1 MGRVDG
7 LGRGRGTGGSD
18 FGFGGSEVGAGICA
32 GKGARPKF
40 LALAHAFFFHRIVWN
55 LLDLERTNLIFFSLY
70 FFKTFKKAINLLI
83 NEKIKKCSKSEKH
96 KYYSKSF

>member
-40 LALAHAFFFHRIVWN
+40 LALAHAFFFSPYR
-55 LLDLERTNLIFFSLY
+55 LEPSGFRAYKLDIF
-70 FFKTFKKAINLLI
+70 
-83 NEKIKKCSKSEKH
+83 
-96 KYYSKSF
+96 

>member
-40 LALAHAFFFHRIVWN
+40 LALAHAFFFTVSFGPSGFRAYKF
-55 LLDLERTNLIFFSLY
+55 DIF
-70 FFKTFKKAINLLI
+70 
-83 NEKIKKCSKSEKH
+83 
-96 KYYSKSF
+96 